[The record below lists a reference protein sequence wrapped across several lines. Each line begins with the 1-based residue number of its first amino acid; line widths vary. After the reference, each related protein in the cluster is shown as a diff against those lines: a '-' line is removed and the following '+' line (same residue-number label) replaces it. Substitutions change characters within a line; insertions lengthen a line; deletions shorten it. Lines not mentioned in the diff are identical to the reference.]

1 MKKVSNVSL
10 GGRSFTIDEDALR
23 RLEEYLE
30 HFRAKLSEPEYQR
43 GEVMDEIEGR
53 IAELFFREVG
63 DSGRVA
69 NLALVEQ
76 VAATLGMPDG
86 SAESGNA
93 STNAAGTEAGDTR
106 KKMFRDPDDKRIGGV
121 CSGMS
126 YYFDVDVT
134 LIRVLFI
141 IALIAGLSGFWIYVI
156 LWIAIPEATSAAAKC
171 EMRGIPASAENMRR
185 YSSNHNK

>member
-10 GGRSFTIDEDALR
+10 GGRSFTIDEDALK

-30 HFRAKLSEPEYQR
+30 HFRAKLSDPQSQQ
-43 GEVMDEIEGR
+43 GEVMEEIEGR

-63 DSGRVA
+63 DSGRVVNMA
-69 NLALVEQ
+69 MVEK

-93 STNAAGTEAGDTR
+93 GTGGIGPEPKGARR
-106 KKMFRDPDDKRIGGV
+106 KLFRDPDDKRLGGV
-121 CSGMS
+121 CSGLS
-126 YYFDVDVT
+126 YYLDVDVT
-134 LIRVLFI
+134 VVRVLFI
-141 IALIAGLSGFWIYVI
+141 IGLVAGLSGFWIYLI
-156 LWIAIPEATSAAAKC
+156 LWIAIPEAASAAEKC

-185 YSSNHNK
+185 YSNNYNR

>member
-10 GGRSFTIDEDALR
+10 GGRSFTIDDDALK
-23 RLEEYLE
+23 RLEEYLA
-30 HFRAKLSEPEYQR
+30 HFRAKLSEPQYQQ

-63 DSGRVA
+63 DSGRVV
-69 NLALVEQ
+69 NLAMVEQ

-86 SAESGNA
+86 SAESG
-93 STNAAGTEAGDTR
+93 SAGTGATGTESRDTR

-134 LIRVLFI
+134 LVRVLFI

-185 YSSNHNK
+185 YSNNNK